1 MAEERV
7 AVLADIHGNL
17 PALEAV
23 LRDVAAA
30 PFGEARDMT
39 SPAHP
44 HDGAPASPRLT
55 DPAARAGAPGIG
67 GPPANGFAALVPE
80 LGVDD
85 IAASLAF
92 WCGPLGFTVAYDR
105 PAARFAYLEREG
117 AQVMLCERNGR
128 WDTSRTVRP
137 YGRGLNLQIT
147 VAALQPI
154 LDGLARIGWPVFEAP
169 VEAWYRAYAKSGFVV
184 IAHASS
190 SEFRGRQAPLQ
201 DVARQLGVRFVIGE
215 FGKALHDRMLARQ

>member
-1 MAEERV
+1 
-7 AVLADIHGNL
+7 
-17 PALEAV
+17 
-23 LRDVAAA
+23 
-30 PFGEARDMT
+30 MT
-39 SPAHP
+39 
-44 HDGAPASPRLT
+44 
-55 DPAARAGAPGIG
+55 
-67 GPPANGFAALVPE
+67 GFAALVPE

-128 WDTSRTVRP
+128 WDTGGTVRP

-154 LDGLARIGWPVFEAP
+154 LNGLAQAGWPLFAAP
-169 VEAWYRAYAKSGFVV
+169 AEAWYRAGPVERGQREMLVQDPDGYLLRFA
-184 IAHASS
+184 
-190 SEFRGRQAPLQ
+190 EF
-201 DVARQLGVRFVIGE
+201 LGLRAV
-215 FGKALHDRMLARQ
+215 